1 MPTDPFRKGLSAI
14 WEQGRPFSDER
25 QCVGRTAWAHESN
38 LRVGWCANLRDHAL
52 GYCRIVLIKEAAS
65 RTEETSQHCR
75 AVIDAESRTVSSV
88 FAKHQWDMDFI
99 LLGKFGIINSKMS
112 SSVLSIICQ
121 FLLPEGLKCLQTT
134 GKKFR
139 TVQLRYRSKFAA
151 LTRDLCRWRWR
162 LRFEIWDLEFSGWL
176 GPMSPTSAP
185 HGTYMMSSHSL
196 FISRD
201 AAFFCSISIHLQGLE
216 LWSI

>member
-52 GYCRIVLIKEAAS
+52 GYCRIVLVKEATS

-139 TVQLRYRSKFAA
+139 TVQLRYRSKIRCVGSGSLSFALA
-151 LTRDLCRWRWR
+151 L
-162 LRFEIWDLEFSGWL
+162 EIWDLRSWVL
-176 GPMSPTSAP
+176 RMT
-185 HGTYMMSSHSL
+185 GTNVTH
-196 FISRD
+196 
-201 AAFFCSISIHLQGLE
+201 FCSTWHLYDEFPLRCLYLGMQRFFAQFP
-216 LWSI
+216 STFRV